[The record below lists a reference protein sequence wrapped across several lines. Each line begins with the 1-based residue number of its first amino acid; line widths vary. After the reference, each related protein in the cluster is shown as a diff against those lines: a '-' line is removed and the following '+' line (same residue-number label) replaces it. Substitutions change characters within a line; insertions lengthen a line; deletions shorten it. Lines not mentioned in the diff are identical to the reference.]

1 MTKLL
6 SSLSWTLSRKKE
18 KFFLVSNCVRF
29 QKRIRDQ
36 RAQQKRDDDGF
47 DHTQSRVAPLSLLR
61 VFVFLIRRYVSF
73 EKGARVKN
81 WERKNASALCDQ
93 KESPRRENLE
103 LG

>member
-47 DHTQSRVAPLSLLR
+47 DHTQSRVAPLILR
-61 VFVFLIRRYVSF
+61 VCVFDPTIIRLL
-73 EKGARVKN
+73 KK
-81 WERKNASALCDQ
+81 ERS
-93 KESPRRENLE
+93 
-103 LG
+103 

>member
-18 KFFLVSNCVRF
+18 KFLVSNFVRF
-29 QKRIRDQ
+29 QKQIRDQ
-36 RAQQKRDDDGF
+36 LAQQKRDDDGF